1 VAGPTVIAPAAVG
14 SESATPGLR
23 NRGPKPRAGGTQ
35 TPPALQFARVDIYSE
50 IVRLRRAGEKC
61 AVATIVGARGSVPS
75 YESAKMLV
83 RADGSIF
90 GTVGGGCV
98 EAQVLTAAREVI
110 ATGRSKSLSFELT
123 QDAAHESGLIC
134 GGEVEIFVEPVLP
147 QPTAFIFGAGHI
159 SKGLSKIASLAGFS
173 TVIVDDRE
181 SFANR
186 ERFPE
191 ADAVCAAEYEAVFPS
206 LAINESSYLIIVTRG
221 HKDDLRV
228 LRLAAVAPARYV
240 AMIGSKKKVIELVQE
255 LEADGVPRDALDR
268 LHAPMGLDIGAITP
282 EEIAVAVIAE
292 MIAVRRNAPSNW
304 RDLAKSLFP
313 RKTTKAPLK

>member
-1 VAGPTVIAPAAVG
+1 M
-14 SESATPGLR
+14 
-23 NRGPKPRAGGTQ
+23 
-35 TPPALQFARVDIYSE
+35 DIYSE

-61 AVATIVGARGSVPS
+61 ALATIVGARGSVPS
-75 YESAKMLV
+75 YESAKLLV

-110 ATGRSKSLSFELT
+110 ETGRSKTLTFELT

-147 QPTAFIFGAGHI
+147 QPVAFIFGAGHI
-159 SKGLSKIASLAGFS
+159 SKSLSKIASLAGFS

-186 ERFPE
+186 ARFPE
-191 ADAVCAAEYEAVFPS
+191 ADEVYAAEYEAVFPNLS
-206 LAINESSYLIIVTRG
+206 VNESSYLIIVTRG

-228 LRLAAVAPARYV
+228 LRLAAAAPARYV
-240 AMIGSKKKVIELVQE
+240 AMIGSKKKVIELVKE
-255 LEADGVPRDALDR
+255 LADEGVPREALDR
-268 LHAPMGLDIGAITP
+268 IHAPMGLDIGAITP
-282 EEIAVAVIAE
+282 EEIAVAVVAE
-292 MIAVRRNAPSNW
+292 MIAVRRNPPSNW
-304 RDLAKSLFP
+304 RELTKSIL
-313 RKTTKAPLK
+313 PLKTAKASLK

>member
-1 VAGPTVIAPAAVG
+1 M
-14 SESATPGLR
+14 
-23 NRGPKPRAGGTQ
+23 
-35 TPPALQFARVDIYSE
+35 DIYGE
-50 IVRLRRAGEKC
+50 IVRLRREGRKC
-61 AVATIVGARGSVPS
+61 ALATIVNARGSIPS
-75 YESAKMLV
+75 YESAKILV
-83 RADGSIF
+83 REDGSIA
-90 GTVGGGCV
+90 GTIGGGCV

-110 ATGRSKSLSFELT
+110 ETGKPKCLSFELT

-147 QPTAFIFGAGHI
+147 QPVAFIFGAGHI
-159 SKGLSKIASLAGFS
+159 SKSLSKIAALAGFS

-191 ADAVCAAEYEAVFPS
+191 ADEVYAAEYEAVFPNLS
-206 LAINESSYLIIVTRG
+206 INESSYLIIVTRG

-228 LRLAAVAPARYV
+228 LRLAARAPALYV
-240 AMIGSKKKVIELVQE
+240 AMIGSKKKVIELVRE
-255 LEADGVPRDALDR
+255 LEDEGVPRDALDR

-282 EEIAVAVIAE
+282 EEIAVAVVAE

-304 RDLAKSLFP
+304 RELTKSIFP
-313 RKTTKAPLK
+313 RKTAKALPQ

>member
-1 VAGPTVIAPAAVG
+1 M
-14 SESATPGLR
+14 
-23 NRGPKPRAGGTQ
+23 
-35 TPPALQFARVDIYSE
+35 DIYSE

-61 AVATIVGARGSVPS
+61 ALATIVGARGSVPS
-75 YESAKMLV
+75 YESAKLLV

-110 ATGRSKSLSFELT
+110 ETGRSKTLSFELT

-147 QPTAFIFGAGHI
+147 QHVAFICGAGHH
-159 SKGLSKIASLAGFS
+159 SKSLSKIANLAGFS

-186 ERFPE
+186 ARFPE
-191 ADAVCAAEYEAVFPS
+191 ASEVYAAEYETVLPS
-206 LAINESSYLIIVTRG
+206 LSINESSYLIIVTRG

-228 LRLAAVAPARYV
+228 LRLAAVTAARYV
-240 AMIGSKKKVIELVQE
+240 AMIGSKKKVIELVKQ
-255 LEADGVPRDALDR
+255 LEDEGVPGDALDR
-268 LHAPMGLDIGAITP
+268 IHAPMGLDIGAITP
-282 EEIAVAVIAE
+282 EEIAVAVVAE

-304 RDLAKSLFP
+304 RALTKSIFP
-313 RKTTKAPLK
+313 RKATKAPPA